1 MSVLLDS
8 CNTMRG
14 NKAKDL
20 LDIDGDTVHHAYN
33 ADKAFSLPFDHF
45 LEGLFN
51 AINTDFHWS
60 EDFVKL

>member
-1 MSVLLDS
+1 
-8 CNTMRG
+8 MRG